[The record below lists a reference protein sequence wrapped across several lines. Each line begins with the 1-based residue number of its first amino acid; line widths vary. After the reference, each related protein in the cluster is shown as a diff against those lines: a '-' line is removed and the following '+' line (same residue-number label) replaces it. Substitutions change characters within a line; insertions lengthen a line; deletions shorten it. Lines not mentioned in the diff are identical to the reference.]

1 MPDHGLHGVLL
12 YLGIKLPDLIAG
24 FGGGGR
30 TPPNQGPNKPL
41 GGRTLVIVG
50 SLTANYL
57 GGPAAQFI
65 GLGSGAATFIVGLT
79 GMAVCQGIME
89 AGRKWRAKVGGEPK

>member
-24 FGGGGR
+24 FAGGAVAALIMR
-30 TPPNQGPNKPL
+30 QIKPYEVVAS
-41 GGRTLVIVG
+41 VIVG